1 MAWLAAALLVYVE
14 QVPRLGALLA
24 EGASIDGEAVR
35 TELET
40 QADRV
45 ESLTEIEP
53 PTDRARAV
61 HVHATA
67 MAGHLNAYLI
77 LISDA
82 LAQRDASKLRAAQ
95 ARSAQ
100 AGQSAEQVAAAMDAL
115 CD

>member
-1 MAWLAAALLVYVE
+1 MAWLAVALLVYVE

-35 TELET
+35 TELEA
-40 QADRV
+40 QADTV
-45 ESLTEIEP
+45 ESFTRIDP

-61 HVHATA
+61 HVHAEA
-67 MAGHLNAYLI
+67 MAGHLNAKLI

-82 LAQRDASKLRAAQ
+82 LAQRDASKLRAAR
-95 ARSAQ
+95 ARVTQ
-100 AGQSAEQVAAAMDAL
+100 AGQSAERVAAAMAAL

>member
-35 TELET
+35 TELEA
-40 QADRV
+40 QADTV
-45 ESLTEIEP
+45 ESFTRIDP
-53 PTDRARAV
+53 PTDRACAV
-61 HVHATA
+61 HVHAAA
-67 MAGHLNAYLI
+67 MAGHLNARLI

-95 ARSAQ
+95 ARVTQ
-100 AGQSAEQVAAAMDAL
+100 AGQSGEQLAAAMDAL